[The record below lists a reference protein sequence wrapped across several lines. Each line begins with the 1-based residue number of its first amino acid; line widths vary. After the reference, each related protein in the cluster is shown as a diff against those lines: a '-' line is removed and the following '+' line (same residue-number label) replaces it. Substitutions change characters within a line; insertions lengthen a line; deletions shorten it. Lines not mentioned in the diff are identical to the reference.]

1 MCSSEVAN
9 KGLSTGEGGDLL
21 GPLAQ
26 GNGNTDQECAYP
38 LKRGG
43 GGAGLMWRTHPPA
56 QDQKNWPLGRN
67 EILYTE
73 PQMRGPF

>member
-43 GGAGLMWRTHPPA
+43 GGGGADVADPPA
-56 QDQKNWPLGRN
+56 RPRPKKLAHW
-67 EILYTE
+67 EK
-73 PQMRGPF
+73 